1 MKNKLFIL
9 SFLFLFLRSFYPAV
23 ANCTNPPD
31 KQHFQIFSESLNKNI
46 DFSVY
51 VPPCYDKRLVKGYPV
66 LYLLHGQN
74 MDESVWDNL
83 HLSEDLQAGWKDLT
97 LPYFLVITIR
107 EEENL
112 QDLFYSD
119 FDRAILESVI
129 PWVDQTYHTCIDP
142 SCRAIAGMSR
152 GALWAADIAF
162 NHPDIFGSVG
172 LLSLPGS
179 PFDDQTVHVL
189 ITQMKQKNGSLRIL
203 IDSGSEDAYRMKSET
218 FCNQL
223 TFEGFP
229 YSAEIHFG
237 GHDNGFWQSRLPYLL
252 SWVSLIWT
260 RN

>member
-1 MKNKLFIL
+1 
-9 SFLFLFLRSFYPAV
+9 
-23 ANCTNPPD
+23 
-31 KQHFQIFSESLNKNI
+31 
-46 DFSVY
+46 
-51 VPPCYDKRLVKGYPV
+51 
-66 LYLLHGQN
+66 

-129 PWVDQTYHTCIDP
+129 PWVDQTYHTCTDP

-189 ITQMKQKNGSLRIL
+189 ITQMKQKNGSLRVL
-203 IDSGSEDAYRMKSET
+203 IDSGCEDAY
-218 FCNQL
+218 
-223 TFEGFP
+223 
-229 YSAEIHFG
+229 
-237 GHDNGFWQSRLPYLL
+237 
-252 SWVSLIWT
+252 
-260 RN
+260 